1 MEYALV
7 GYTVFMQLAAGLA
20 LVAWLKGLN
29 GLNDSEKNERAEK
42 IWWLTVF
49 GTGVLGVLSSMLH
62 LHDVFHAPYTITQV
76 GHAWMSREIVLT
88 GLFML
93 LVLLRVINLLKR
105 RFDWLPALSGLA
117 LVLAMAQIY
126 TQNPAMPLWNNAGT
140 WLAFLATMCLLGGF
154 GGVALHRQLDRIG
167 DNCPSTGSVGKSRLC
182 LTAILLSTPFLLIQP
197 VFWAVSIPR
206 EAFDDAA
213 LASFSAALVP
223 LSLAQAVAVALAGC
237 LAALL
242 PRNKCAVW
250 LAFLL
255 ALAGVLAGR
264 SLFYA
269 AAIKTGFQ
277 LS

>member
-20 LVAWLKGLN
+20 LVIWLSGLDVSGTN
-29 GLNDSEKNERAEK
+29 GRDEKT
-42 IWWLTVF
+42 WWLMVF
-49 GTGVLGVLSSMLH
+49 GTGCLGVLSSILH

-76 GHAWMSREIVLT
+76 GHAWMSREILLT

-93 LVLLRVINLLKR
+93 LALLRTANLLKR
-105 RFDWLPALSGLA
+105 SFDWLPALSGLA

-126 TQNPAMPLWNNAGT
+126 TQNQAMPLWNHAGT
-140 WLAFLATMCLLGGF
+140 WVSFLTAMCVLGGF
-154 GGVALHRQLDRIG
+154 GGIALHTHLNPTKG
-167 DNCPSTGSVGKSRLC
+167 DLCLSIRLTGETRLC
-182 LTAILLSTPFLLIQP
+182 LAAILLSTPFLLIQP
-197 VFWAVSIPR
+197 VFWAVTLSG
-206 EAFDDAA
+206 EAFDDVA

-223 LSLAQAVAVALAGC
+223 LSLLQAVAVALAGA

-242 PRNKCAVW
+242 PRNRLTAW

-255 ALAGVLAGR
+255 ALAGILVGR
-264 SLFYA
+264 SLFYT